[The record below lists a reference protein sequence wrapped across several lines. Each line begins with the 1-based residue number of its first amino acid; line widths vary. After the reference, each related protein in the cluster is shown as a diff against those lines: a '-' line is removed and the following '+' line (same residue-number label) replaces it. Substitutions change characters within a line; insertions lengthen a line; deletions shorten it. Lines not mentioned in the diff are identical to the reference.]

1 MGNSQWN
8 CSQGE
13 CYTGAASRATRITC
27 HSNYL
32 WVKYK
37 SSFSDNLRPW
47 ENSNVVKPP
56 LKVPGTALQLHP
68 WNADLLMANLKGSLK
83 TTESTPHIYYM
94 RNWGSRRKTVIWPWS
109 HGESTAEKNI
119 GVQLTLKVVLFCP
132 KVNLDFLLPN
142 TSVSVTTRQHG
153 SHYFSRM
160 AVWTYVPTSQTP

>member
-1 MGNSQWN
+1 MELQPRWVLHRRCFKG
-8 CSQGE
+8 
-13 CYTGAASRATRITC
+13 
-27 HSNYL
+27 HKNYL
-32 WVKYK
+32 PQQLPLSQIQIQLFRQSKTMRK
-37 SSFSDNLRPW
+37 LQCSKTSSQS
-47 ENSNVVKPP
+47 
-56 LKVPGTALQLHP
+56 PGTALQLYP

-83 TTESTPHIYYM
+83 TTESTPHIHYM

-142 TSVSVTTRQHG
+142 TRVSVTTRQHG